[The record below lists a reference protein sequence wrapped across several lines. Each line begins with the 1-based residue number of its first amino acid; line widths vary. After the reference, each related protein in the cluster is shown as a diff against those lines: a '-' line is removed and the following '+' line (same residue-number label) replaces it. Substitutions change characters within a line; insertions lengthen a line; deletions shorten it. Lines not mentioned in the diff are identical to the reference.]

1 MIFSPAPH
9 VYKFRETSAIPSPA
23 FPQSR
28 HQRGPNETTI
38 ELWRFHP
45 PPATSSQYLS
55 IVSCSNVS
63 DKFEYGPRTVCGI
76 VLLTTIF
83 FCFTNNKT
91 RHKTT
96 KTDGG
101 VRVVSSWCSVSAT
114 VAPLSRVSS
123 ARRIPP
129 GRLPKCGRNRS
140 RICVSCG
147 VRAYTRWIG
156 FLGVVIL

>member
-96 KTDGG
+96 TGCVQSARG
-101 VRVVSSWCSVSAT
+101 VRFPRQSRRYRAFPPHGVYHPGGYRSAVET
-114 VAPLSRVSS
+114 GA
-123 ARRIPP
+123 
-129 GRLPKCGRNRS
+129 
-140 RICVSCG
+140 
-147 VRAYTRWIG
+147 G
-156 FLGVVIL
+156 FA